1 MKPFVFILSL
11 IFAGLLV
18 IAPSNQA
25 LAIDFQSKYAV
36 ITYFSI
42 DDLREFNDELYMG
55 RLSSQMRKG
64 GDTLEDEVIAKI
76 DVIVEKVMTVLDMFP
91 LPLKFYIQIHPGERE
106 VQQEFRRIYHAD
118 VDYIAFYSPSKNKIF
133 YSADNG
139 RLRVV
144 SHEIAHVVA
153 ENYFTVSP
161 PQRIHEVM
169 AQFAEKHIND

>member
-1 MKPFVFILSL
+1 MKPFVLILSL
-11 IFAGLLV
+11 VFSGLLV
-18 IAPSNQA
+18 VSLSNQA

-36 ITYFSI
+36 ITYFDI
-42 DDLREFNDELYMG
+42 NDLREFNDELYMG

-76 DVIVEKVMTVLDMFP
+76 DLIVEKVMSVLDMFP
-91 LPLKFYIQIHPGERE
+91 RPLKFYIQIHPGERE
-106 VQQEFRRIYHAD
+106 VQQEFRRLYNVD
-118 VDYIAFYSPSKNKIF
+118 VDYIAFYSPSKNMIF

-144 SHEIAHVVA
+144 THEIGHVVA

-161 PQRIHEVM
+161 PQRIHELM
-169 AQFAEKHIND
+169 AQFAEKHISD